1 MSDIRTRFAPSPS
14 GYLHIGGARTALFN
28 WLHARHNNGKFILR
42 IEDTDVARSTR
53 ESVDAIFEALEW
65 LGIDYDEGPFFQS
78 ERSDIYKEHLE
89 KLVES
94 GHAYYCTCSPEE
106 VQAMRERA
114 KETGGKPKYDGTC
127 RDKGL
132 KKTEGAVI
140 RFKSPLIGT
149 TVLEDIVKGSIAFQ
163 NAELDDFVIQ
173 RSDGMPTYN
182 FAVVIDDI
190 TMNINTVLRGDD
202 HVMNTPKQILIYKA
216 LGAALPTFGHL
227 PMVLGADR
235 SRLSKRHGAMSSTAY
250 RDMGYLP
257 DAVLNYLVRLGWSL
271 GDEEFFTRED
281 LVQKFNIDNIGK
293 AAGIFNPEKL
303 TALNAD
309 HIQATPP
316 EKLAPHLL
324 PFLKEKGY
332 PAEND
337 QYLREIIPTLNTRSK
352 TLIEM
357 ADGAEFYYQDDVE
370 FEEKAAKKF
379 LKANVLEPFAMLK
392 DKFAA
397 MDDFSQESQEA
408 VFTEIMEKFDL
419 KFGKIAQPLRV
430 ALTGKTVSPG
440 IFEIIKVLGKD
451 RVLPRLEKA
460 VAHMQE
466 RADS

>member
-357 ADGAEFYYQDDVE
+357 ADGAAFYYENDVE

-379 LKANVLEPFAMLK
+379 LKANVLGPFAMLK

-440 IFEIIKVLGKD
+440 IFEIIEVLGKD

-460 VAHMQE
+460 VAYMQE
-466 RADS
+466 RTDA

>member
-257 DAVLNYLVRLGWSL
+257 DAVLNYLVRLGWAL

-337 QYLREIIPTLNTRSK
+337 EYLREIIPTLNTRSK

-357 ADGAEFYYQDDVE
+357 ADGAAFYYENDVE

-379 LKANVLEPFAMLK
+379 LKANALGPFAMLK
-392 DKFAA
+392 EKFAA
-397 MDDFSQESQEA
+397 MDDFGQKSQEA

-440 IFEIIKVLGKD
+440 IFEIIEVLGKH

-460 VAHMQE
+460 VAYMQE
-466 RADS
+466 RTDA

>member
-1 MSDIRTRFAPSPS
+1 
-14 GYLHIGGARTALFN
+14 
-28 WLHARHNNGKFILR
+28 
-42 IEDTDVARSTR
+42 
-53 ESVDAIFEALEW
+53 
-65 LGIDYDEGPFFQS
+65 
-78 ERSDIYKEHLE
+78 
-89 KLVES
+89 
-94 GHAYYCTCSPEE
+94 
-106 VQAMRERA
+106 
-114 KETGGKPKYDGTC
+114 
-127 RDKGL
+127 
-132 KKTEGAVI
+132 
-140 RFKSPLIGT
+140 
-149 TVLEDIVKGSIAFQ
+149 
-163 NAELDDFVIQ
+163 
-173 RSDGMPTYN
+173 
-182 FAVVIDDI
+182 
-190 TMNINTVLRGDD
+190 
-202 HVMNTPKQILIYKA
+202 
-216 LGAALPTFGHL
+216 
-227 PMVLGADR
+227 MVLGADR

-281 LVQKFNIDNIGK
+281 LIEKFNIDNTGK

-309 HIQATPP
+309 HIKAAPP

-337 QYLREIIPTLNTRSK
+337 QYLHEIIPTLSARSK

-357 ADGAEFYYQDDVE
+357 ADGAAFYYQDDIE

-392 DKFAA
+392 EKFAA
-397 MDDFSQESQEA
+397 MDDFGQEIQEA
-408 VFTEIMEKFDL
+408 VFKEIMEKFEL

-440 IFEIIKVLGKD
+440 IFEIIEVLGKD

-460 VAHMQE
+460 VAYMKE
-466 RADS
+466 RTAA

>member
-149 TVLEDIVKGSIAFQ
+149 TVLQDIVKGSIAFQ

-257 DAVLNYLVRLGWSL
+257 DAILNYLVRLGWSL

-440 IFEIIKVLGKD
+440 IFEIIEVLGKD

-460 VAHMQE
+460 VAYMKE
-466 RADS
+466 RADA